1 MLEASGLE
9 HGVYPETVA
18 TRILALIGFYSP
30 TRTAG
35 NVSCPALF
43 QVVSND
49 AVTPTNVALRTAGK
63 VRQAT
68 VHIHEGGHFD
78 PYVEPLF
85 SEIIEEQS
93 AFLRKEVPVR

>member
-18 TRILALIGFYSP
+18 ARILAPIGFYSP
-30 TRTAG
+30 SRTAG

-43 QVVSND
+43 QVMSND
-49 AVTPTNVALRTAGK
+49 AVTPTNVALKAAGK
-63 VRQAT
+63 VRRAT

-85 SEIIEEQS
+85 SEIIEERWRS
-93 AFLRKEVPVR
+93 CERKCL